1 GRCGHHNADHLKYC
15 FSCGRQLAVATAPDD
30 RSATAPDPR
39 DDAGQQQGDPSAPGG
54 PGRGQD
60 ARDGGDWPSA
70 DRTGE
75 TALARTVAVK
85 RRVRAGASPDRLA
98 GGEPTL
104 SGRLDLPRRAWESV
118 RYVFTYARGRLDAE
132 TRKRQLMSE
141 RDGAQRLA
149 ESVLFGLGQIIV
161 TEGETPTELADL
173 KEHIAR
179 ARLRREA
186 AISDAIAAESLQA
199 SQDLRLG
206 LEQSRAET
214 ECKACEHGA
223 LELDR
228 SLRNLEDQ
236 RREID
241 NELQHGSAANTQRDS
256 IGGTGDA
263 TGATDRASVLGEQRT
278 LIDERYQSLR
288 ERAAALRASTVAAR
302 SKFEHAT
309 ASRRQAALE
318 MAACLSA
325 HARDRAE
332 AEQTT
337 RELTVELGR
346 TAHRMGL
353 PRPSLVPGYAQV
365 ARLEKTIEER
375 DHQLTSVQRA
385 AGSYDR
391 RKLALGLTVVA
402 TTLGLLATLATTAWF
417 VLH

>member
-1 GRCGHHNADHLKYC
+1 M
-15 FSCGRQLAVATAPDD
+15 
-30 RSATAPDPR
+30 
-39 DDAGQQQGDPSAPGG
+39 
-54 PGRGQD
+54 
-60 ARDGGDWPSA
+60 
-70 DRTGE
+70 
-75 TALARTVAVK
+75 AVK
-85 RRVRAGASPDRLA
+85 RRVRDGASPDRSA
-98 GGEPTL
+98 GGEPTP
-104 SGRLDLPRRAWESV
+104 SDRFGPPRHAWESV

-132 TRKRQLMSE
+132 TRRRQLMSE
-141 RDGAQRLA
+141 RDGAQRLV
-149 ESVLFGLGQIIV
+149 ESVLFGLGQIV
-161 TEGETPTELADL
+161 LTEGDTPTELAEL
-173 KEHIAR
+173 TEHIAQ
-179 ARLRREA
+179 ARQRREA
-186 AISDAIAAESLQA
+186 AISDARAAENLQA

-214 ECKACEHGA
+214 EWKACEHGA

-236 RREID
+236 RREVD
-241 NELQHGSAANTQRDS
+241 NELHHGSAPNTQRDS
-256 IGGTGDA
+256 VGAAGGT
-263 TGATDRASVLGEQRT
+263 TGATARAAVLGEQRT

-288 ERAAALRASTVAAR
+288 ERAAALRASTTAAQ
-302 SKFEHAT
+302 SKFDHAT

-365 ARLEKTIEER
+365 ARLANTIEER
-375 DHQLTSVQRA
+375 DRELTSLQRA

-391 RKLALGLTVVA
+391 RKLAIGLAVVA
-402 TTLGLLATLATTAWF
+402 ITLGLLAIVATTTWL